1 MEITSINPANGKNI
15 KTYTLD
21 TPAEAKAKIAA
32 TQEAWLSWKK
42 TTFEER
48 KRLLRQ
54 MAAVLRK
61 RANEL
66 AILMANEMGKPVTA
80 GLSEVEKCAFACEYY
95 ADNVETFL
103 KDTLVKTDA
112 SKSYYTYN
120 PIGIVLA
127 VMPWNFPL
135 FQVFR
140 FLVPALAVGNA
151 GVLKHASN
159 VPGCALVI
167 QDIVEEA
174 GFPKNIFQT
183 LMISSRDVEAVIGN
197 DFIKAVTLTG
207 SNAAGSKVASK
218 AGELIKKTVMELGG
232 SDAYVVL
239 EDADLDLAA
248 QVCVDARYV
257 NSGQSCI
264 AGKRFIVVKSVI
276 EEFTKKFVE
285 FAKAKVVGDPLDP
298 KTEIGPQARVDLRD
312 ELHKQVLASIKGGAK
327 LVLGGVVPDDDT
339 AFYPATV
346 LTGVKPGIV
355 SFDEEL
361 FGPVASIVEA
371 EDEEHAIELANHSQ
385 FGLGSAVFTR
395 DLARGEYIAS
405 KRLEAGMAFVNANV
419 RSDPRIP
426 FGGVKQSGYG
436 RELSVWG
443 IHEFL
448 NIKTVYIR

>member
-1 MEITSINPANGKNI
+1 MEITSINPANGTNI

-21 TPAEAKAKIAA
+21 TPEQAKAKIAA
-32 TQEAWLSWKK
+32 TQAVWLNYKNTSLD
-42 TTFEER
+42 ER
-48 KRLLRQ
+48 IVLLHQ
-54 MAAVLRK
+54 MAAVLRR

-66 AILMANEMGKPVTA
+66 AVLMANEMGKPVTQ
-80 GLSEVEKCAFACEYY
+80 GLAEVEKCAFACEYY
-95 ADNVETFL
+95 ADNVKNLL
-103 KDTLVKTDA
+103 KDTIVETDA

-183 LMISSRDVEAVIGN
+183 LMISSRDVEAVIEN
-197 DFIKAVTLTG
+197 PYIKAVTLTG

-248 QVCVDARYV
+248 RVCVDARYV

-276 EEFTKKFVE
+276 KEFTEKFVE
-285 FAKAKVVGDPLDP
+285 YASQKIVGDPLDP
-298 KTEIGPQARVDLRD
+298 KTHIGPQARVDLRD
-312 ELHKQVLASIKGGAK
+312 ELHDQVVRSIAGGAK
-327 LVLGGVVPDDDT
+327 LVLGGVVPNDNT

-346 LTGVKPGIV
+346 LTNVKPGIV

-361 FGPVASIVEA
+361 FGPVASIIEA
-371 EDEEHAIELANHSQ
+371 EDEENAIELANMSQ
-385 FGLGSAVFTR
+385 FGLGSAVFTQ
-395 DLARGEYIAS
+395 DIARGEHIAAT
-405 KRLEAGMAFVNANV
+405 RLEAGMSFVNANV
-419 RSDPRIP
+419 KSDPRIP

-443 IHEFL
+443 IYEFV
-448 NIKTVYIR
+448 NIKTVFIK

>member
-1 MEITSINPANGKNI
+1 MEITSINPATGKNI

-21 TPAEAKAKIAA
+21 TPAQAKAKIAA

-42 TTFEER
+42 TSFEER

-80 GLSEVEKCAFACEYY
+80 GLSEVEKCAFACDYY
-95 ADNVETFL
+95 TDHVETFL
-103 KDTLVKTDA
+103 KDTLVETDA

-167 QDIVEEA
+167 QEIVEEA

-183 LMISSRDVEAVIGN
+183 LMISSRDVEAVIEN
-197 DFIKAVTLTG
+197 EFIKAVTLTG

-248 QVCVDARYV
+248 KVCVDARYV

-264 AGKRFIVVKSVI
+264 AGKRFIVVRSVI

-285 FAKAKVVGDPLDP
+285 FAKAKVVGDPLDA

-312 ELHKQVLASIKGGAK
+312 ELHKQVLASVKGGAK
-327 LVLGGVVPDDDT
+327 LVLGGIVPDDKT

-346 LTGVKPGIV
+346 LTNVKPGIV

-395 DLARGEYIAS
+395 DLARGERIAAT
-405 KRLEAGMAFVNANV
+405 RLEAGMSFVNANV
-419 RSDPRIP
+419 KSDPRIP

-443 IHEFL
+443 IHEFV

>member
-1 MEITSINPANGKNI
+1 MEITSINPANGGNI

-21 TPAEAKAKIAA
+21 TPEQAKAKIAA
-32 TQEAWLSWKK
+32 TQQAWLSWKK
-42 TTFEER
+42 TAFDER
-48 KRLLRQ
+48 KRLLHQ
-54 MAAVLRK
+54 MAAVIRK

-66 AILMANEMGKPVTA
+66 AVLMANEMGKPITQ

-95 ADNVETFL
+95 ADNLEIFL
-103 KDTLVKTDA
+103 KDTLVETDA

-183 LMISSRDVEAVIGN
+183 LMIGSRDVEAVIEN
-197 DFIKAVTLTG
+197 DYIKAVTLTG
-207 SNAAGSKVASK
+207 SNAAGSKVAAK
-218 AGELIKKTVMELGG
+218 AGELIKKTVLELGG

-239 EDADLDLAA
+239 EDADIDLAA

-285 FAKAKVVGDPLDP
+285 FAKAKIVGDPLDP
-298 KTEIGPQARVDLRD
+298 KTHIGPQARVDLRD
-312 ELHKQVLASIKGGAK
+312 ELHKQVLGSIAGGAK
-327 LVLGGVVPDDDT
+327 LVLGGVVPDDNT

-346 LTGVKPGIV
+346 LTNVKPGIV

-361 FGPVASIVEA
+361 FGPVASIIEA
-371 EDEEHAIELANHSQ
+371 EDEEHAIELANQSQ

-395 DLARGEYIAS
+395 DIARGEYIAS
-405 KRLEAGMAFVNANV
+405 QRLEAGMAFVNANV
-419 RSDPRIP
+419 KSDPRIP

-443 IHEFL
+443 IHEFV
-448 NIKTVYIR
+448 NVKTVFIK